1 MPYNIPKTV
10 SKIYIHTG
18 NVLNANELTQ
28 KAGQNATEEVRCLY
42 LYDTTFYIIHNS
54 LSSIQFQVVECLT
67 NCLSKCP
74 SPFALNEK
82 TIHLKC
88 DECYNS
94 DNEEE
99 YLALRTS
106 VKIFLAT
113 NKADVLEDSLK
124 NRKIKFHYITIV
136 I

>member
-1 MPYNIPKTV
+1 
-10 SKIYIHTG
+10 
-18 NVLNANELTQ
+18 
-28 KAGQNATEEVRCLY
+28 
-42 LYDTTFYIIHNS
+42 
-54 LSSIQFQVVECLT
+54 
-67 NCLSKCP
+67 
-74 SPFALNEK
+74 LNEK

-124 NRKIKFHYITIV
+124 NLFKELNEEVVDSV
-136 I
+136 IL